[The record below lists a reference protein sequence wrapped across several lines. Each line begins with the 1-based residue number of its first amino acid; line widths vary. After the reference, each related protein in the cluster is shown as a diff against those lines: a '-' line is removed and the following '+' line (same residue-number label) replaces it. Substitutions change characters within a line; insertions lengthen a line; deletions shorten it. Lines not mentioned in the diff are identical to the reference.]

1 MSTRSILF
9 VLGVLNVVG
18 IGLSEVQRRAL
29 VENAVASQ
37 QTVARQILSLKEMQA
52 KLGAA
57 QEQEARFMEWHDS
70 KLDRTA
76 ALLSP
81 EANPLSVRLVTLA
94 VSRTRND
101 IR

>member
-1 MSTRSILF
+1 MAGVMSQISTRSILF
-9 VLGVLNVVG
+9 VLVVLNFVG

-37 QTVARQILSLKEMQA
+37 QTIARQILSLKEMQA

-57 QEQEARFMEWHDS
+57 QEQEARLLEWHDS

-76 ALLSP
+76 ALLSLENKSALRSP
-81 EANPLSVRLVTLA
+81 SDVG
-94 VSRTRND
+94 
-101 IR
+101 